1 MLSTLDVQLVFKFS
15 GQNFE
20 DDISKFEW
28 ILAGKGDVHK
38 SQNCNFRSGL
48 YVRSTVR
55 LFDANNNFKMT
66 IGPSMNAI
74 RRNPACGIYHSSI
87 HSGRPVIVTAG
98 GVSGVGVQ
106 TAEIWDFTK
115 PGSQW
120 QLSKYFGLIE
130 CYQNFH
136 LSTYTFIQSYTLI
149 SFKEAGHNCT

>member
-1 MLSTLDVQLVFKFS
+1 MKNKIGDVCKVITMLGTLDVQLVFKFS

-66 IGPSMNAI
+66 IGPSMNHVRDYHGCA
-74 RRNPACGIYHSSI
+74 IYHSSV
-87 HSGRPVIVTAG
+87 HSDRPVIVTAG
-98 GVSGVGVQ
+98 GGQEQSS
-106 TAEIWDFTK
+106 EIWDFTV

-120 QLSKYFGLIE
+120 HISKYFGLSSKGKSPGVP
-130 CYQNFH
+130 FH
-136 LSTYTFIQSYTLI
+136 RITSQYS
-149 SFKEAGHNCT
+149 